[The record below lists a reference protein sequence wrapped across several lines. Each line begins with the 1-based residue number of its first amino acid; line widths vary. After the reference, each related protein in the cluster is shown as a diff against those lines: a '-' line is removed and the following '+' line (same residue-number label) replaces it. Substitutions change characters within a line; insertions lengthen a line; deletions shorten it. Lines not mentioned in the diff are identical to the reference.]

1 MRAAAKKARVDADAA
16 YAREVAEDDAAS
28 GGQSTLSDTELD
40 GMESVTEKLQADAL
54 AKAKRLKRTKVASAR
69 QTGEHEGSQQRR
81 RPREQV
87 HTDTAAERNGEDRR
101 GDRTPSRERRARPGG
116 QAARRPDGRAP
127 RRNRHDSTPTLTE
140 DEASDNEDYNFQA
153 PEPRAKKAKKAKNR

>member
-1 MRAAAKKARVDADAA
+1 MRAAAKKARVAADAA
-16 YAREVAEDDAAS
+16 YAREVAEDDATG

-40 GMESVTEKLQADAL
+40 GMESVTEKLQANAL

-81 RPREQV
+81 RPRERI

-101 GDRTPSRERRARPGG
+101 GDRTPSRERRARSGNKKDKK
-116 QAARRPDGRAP
+116 RS
-127 RRNRHDSTPTLTE
+127 RRNRSV
-140 DEASDNEDYNFQA
+140 
-153 PEPRAKKAKKAKNR
+153 KIG